1 MLDPLAG
8 YVLCAAAG
16 GAAAVVATRLLRRDA
31 SRAAPAPEASGAL
44 STREGALRAE
54 ALRLEAEAERLA
66 QRRREAEA
74 AERELRGRIEA
85 AAGIDAPAA
94 KERALAVLDAELA
107 VERARLVRRAVDAA
121 REEADTRARAIV
133 CTAIQRVA
141 ASHTAEKTVSCVALP
156 DDMKG
161 RLIGREGRNVR
172 VLERLTGC
180 DVLVDDTPGVVTISG
195 FDPVRREIARR
206 AVAALVADGRVHPER
221 IEEEVGKAARGME
234 GDLVEAGRKA
244 LLACDVGDAHPRVVT
259 LLGRLQYRTSYGQNV
274 LAHSVEVA
282 ALAGVMAAEMGLD
295 ARVARR
301 VGLFH
306 DLGKAIDHEHEGA
319 HAVLG
324 AGILKACGESALV
337 VNAVASHHEDVA
349 QESAYAVL
357 AQACDA
363 VSAARPGARVD
374 GAERHGRRL
383 KDLEAVACSFEGV
396 SEAYAVQA
404 GREVRVVVD
413 AKRVSDDAAVLLA
426 REIAK
431 AVEKELAYPGEIK
444 VTVLRETQAI
454 QYAR

>member
-1 MLDPLAG
+1 VTR
-8 YVLCAAAG
+8 VLRRAPT
-16 GAAAVVATRLLRRDA
+16 ATGPAPASPPRRDA
-31 SRAAPAPEASGAL
+31 E
-44 STREGALRAE
+44 LRAE
-54 ALRLEAEAERLA
+54 AVRLAAESKRLEARG
-66 QRRREAEA
+66 REAEE
-74 AERELRGRIEA
+74 AESALRGRIEA
-85 AAGIDAPAA
+85 AAGIDALAA

-107 VERARLVRRAVDAA
+107 VERSRRVRRSVEAA
-121 REEADTRARAIV
+121 REEAESRARAIV

-141 ASHTAEKTVSCVALP
+141 ASHTAEKTVACVALP
-156 DDMKG
+156 DEMKG
-161 RLIGREGRNVR
+161 RVIGREGRNVR

-206 AVAALVADGRVHPER
+206 AVVALVADGRIHPER
-221 IEEEVGKAARGME
+221 IEEEVTKAARGME
-234 GDLVEAGRKA
+234 SDLVEGGRRA
-244 LLACDVGDAHPRVVT
+244 LVACDVADAHPRVVA

-274 LAHSVEVA
+274 LAHSIEVA
-282 ALAGVMAAEMGLD
+282 GLAGVMAAEMGLD
-295 ARVARR
+295 VRIAKR

-306 DLGKAIDHEHEGA
+306 DLGKAIDHDQEGA

-324 AGILKACGESALV
+324 GGVLEACGEAKIV

-349 QESAYAVL
+349 QESVYAVL

-363 VSAARPGARVD
+363 VSAARPGARTD

-383 KDLEAVACSFEGV
+383 KELEAVASSFEGV
-396 SEAYAVQA
+396 AEAYVVQA
-404 GREVRVVVD
+404 GREIRVVVD
-413 AKRVSDDAAVLLA
+413 SKQVSDDAAVLLA

-431 AVEKELAYPGEIK
+431 AVEAELSYPGEIR